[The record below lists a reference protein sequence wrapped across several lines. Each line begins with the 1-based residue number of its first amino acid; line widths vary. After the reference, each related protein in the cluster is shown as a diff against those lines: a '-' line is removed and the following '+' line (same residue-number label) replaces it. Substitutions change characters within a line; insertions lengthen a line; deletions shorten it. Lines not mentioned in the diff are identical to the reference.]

1 MSELERQVFVF
12 TGATLES
19 ALDEWLREQIAAY
32 PQREDAIRIAALAMR
47 DFLTS
52 PAARRHKMSMAAPQ
66 GRTPGGLG

>member
-19 ALDEWLREQIAAY
+19 
-32 PQREDAIRIAALAMR
+32 ALAMR